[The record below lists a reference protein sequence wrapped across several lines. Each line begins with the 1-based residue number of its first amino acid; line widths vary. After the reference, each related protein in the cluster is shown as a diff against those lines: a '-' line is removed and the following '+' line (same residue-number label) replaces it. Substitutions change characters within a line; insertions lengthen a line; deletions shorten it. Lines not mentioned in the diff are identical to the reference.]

1 MLPSAVTPAPPP
13 VIALLLALAAFASR
27 APANTGV
34 LMKRRASP
42 NLSPLLLN
50 AEMYAAPHLTV
61 PMLALADSV
70 LMALASTD
78 AENSEI
84 LK

>member
-13 VIALLLALAAFASR
+13 VIALLLALAVFASR
-27 APANTGV
+27 ALANTGV
-34 LMKRRASP
+34 LMKRRANP

-50 AEMYAAPHLTV
+50 AVILAALPQTV
-61 PMLALADSV
+61 PMQALADSV

>member
-1 MLPSAVTPAPPP
+1 MQLNAVTPAPPLL
-13 VIALLLALAAFASR
+13 IAPPQALAVFALR
-27 APANTGV
+27 ALANTDV

-50 AEMYAAPHLTV
+50 VETFAAPHLTV
-61 PMLALADSV
+61 LMLALADSV
-70 LMALASTD
+70 SMVLASTD